1 MELEI
6 AVYILIGIVVAILIV
21 CLTIASYSGSHM
33 WETFERYNNYLS
45 SSFTLAGDFCCN
57 VSVRYLNSGVRV
69 GMREGKLTDAY
80 MPSKKT
86 VFLSEIVVKNSS
98 VSALA
103 VAAHE
108 MGHALQD
115 YQNPKTLKK
124 LQKRS
129 ITCKLLGYLM
139 YPLII
144 AGIILFFI
152 EGMLIFSVACI
163 AGAIL
168 IFVFA
173 LSVKLSTIKIEKDAS
188 KKAIMFL
195 QEMEVLDG
203 REIEYAKKVLNSALL
218 TYIGDFFQALLGW
231 TGLTRKTKLFGR

>member
-6 AVYILIGIVVAILIV
+6 LVYILIGVFVAMLII
-21 CLTIASYSGSHM
+21 CLTIASYSNSYLI
-33 WETFERYNNYLS
+33 ETFEKYNQNLS
-45 SSFTLAGDFCCN
+45 SSFTLARDFCSQ
-57 VSVRYLNSGVRV
+57 VSFNYMQAKIQV
-69 GMREGKLTDAY
+69 GRREGILTDAY
-80 MPSKKT
+80 IPSKKA
-86 VFLSEIVVKNSS
+86 VFLSDIVADNSS
-98 VSALA
+98 VAALA

-115 YQNPKTLKK
+115 CENPQTLIKHRN
-124 LQKRS
+124 LG
-129 ITCKLLGYLM
+129 IICKLMGSLM

-144 AGIILFFI
+144 AGIVLFFI
-152 EGMLIFSVACI
+152 ENMLYISIGCL

-168 IFVFA
+168 IFLFA
-173 LSVKLSTIKIEKDAS
+173 LFVKLSTIKIEKDAS

-195 QEMEVLDG
+195 KDMNVLEDY
-203 REIEYAKKVLNSALL
+203 EIQYAQKVLNAALL